1 MTPDRAS
8 SLDEI
13 IPQEAL
19 QPTLGGMKARRDR
32 SVGQGCC
39 RERVSSGRITS
50 MVWFKSWT
58 YWEKFKAT
66 DPASCAGH
74 TPGDGR

>member
-19 QPTLGGMKARRDR
+19 QPTLGGMEARRDR

-66 DPASCAGH
+66 DPASRAGH

>member
-19 QPTLGGMKARRDR
+19 QPTLGGMEARRDR

-39 RERVSSGRITS
+39 
-50 MVWFKSWT
+50 
-58 YWEKFKAT
+58 
-66 DPASCAGH
+66 
-74 TPGDGR
+74 